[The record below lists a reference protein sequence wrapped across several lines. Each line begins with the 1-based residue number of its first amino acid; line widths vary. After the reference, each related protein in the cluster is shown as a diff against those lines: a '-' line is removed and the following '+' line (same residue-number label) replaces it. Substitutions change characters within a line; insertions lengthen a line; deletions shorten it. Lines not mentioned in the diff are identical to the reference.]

1 MDANLPA
8 CWAIHFERNK
18 IGEILR
24 INTIIFGYSIVVKRV
39 FAITLLL
46 LSPLIASAQDVDPQK
61 AREEAE
67 LRVESEMVQ
76 LNSIV
81 EAMAMNLGQLH
92 YLRTLCFGMVD
103 QKWRVFAGQMIDVES
118 PSDEDRRKNLIQAF
132 NKGFYLEQDRHKA
145 CSEAV
150 SLDVAAL
157 AENGRQLAG
166 MLGDPYRED

>member
-1 MDANLPA
+1 MKKLIFISLACCLAFAPA
-8 CWAIHFERNK
+8 
-18 IGEILR
+18 LY
-24 INTIIFGYSIVVKRV
+24 T
-39 FAITLLL
+39 
-46 LSPLIASAQDVDPQK
+46 SAQAPEPDSQQ

-92 YLRTLCFGMVD
+92 YLRTLCFGQTD
-103 QKWRVFAGQMIDVES
+103 QKWRTYASQMIDVES
-118 PSDEDRRKNLIQAF
+118 PDDGARRKNLIQAF

-145 CSEAV
+145 CSQAV